1 MKALKGAFNYFL
13 VGKADYVVCS
23 TSSSLFLST
32 QPESFEYK
40 TTRQTVNSPGA
51 KCIEIHIQTSLIS
64 VHKKIDTKFDSIYWG
79 WFFVT
84 FDGENFLGQT
94 LLKVSD

>member
-23 TSSSLFLST
+23 TSSSSLFLST

-51 KCIEIHIQTSLIS
+51 KWIEIRIQTSLIS
-64 VHKKIDTKFDSIYWG
+64 VHKKIDTKFDSIYEVV
-79 WFFVT
+79 FMMVFC
-84 FDGENFLGQT
+84 QI
-94 LLKVSD
+94 